1 MAFAIFEPAIL
12 AVLLA
17 GAGQPAPA
25 APMSAPAS
33 PCSRHATLAPA
44 FDCCLDLALWKAPP
58 TASLNHPAPSL
69 HGAADQKE
77 GR

>member
-17 GAGQPAPA
+17 GVGLPAPA

-33 PCSRHATLAPA
+33 PCSRHATITSA
-44 FDCCLDLALWKAPP
+44 FDCCLDLALWKAPL
-58 TASLNHPAPSL
+58 TAPLIHPAPSPD
-69 HGAADQKE
+69 GAADQKE

>member
-17 GAGQPAPA
+17 GVGLPAPA

-33 PCSRHATLAPA
+33 PCSRHATITSA
-44 FDCCLDLALWKAPP
+44 FDCCLDLAL
-58 TASLNHPAPSL
+58 
-69 HGAADQKE
+69 
-77 GR
+77 

>member
-12 AVLLA
+12 AVRLA
-17 GAGQPAPA
+17 GVGLTAPA

-33 PCSRHATLAPA
+33 TCSRHATITSA

-58 TASLNHPAPSL
+58 TAPLIHPAPSS

>member
-17 GAGQPAPA
+17 GVGQPAPA
-25 APMSAPAS
+25 APAS
-33 PCSRHATLAPA
+33 PCSRHATITSA
-44 FDCCLDLALWKAPP
+44 FDCCLDLAPWKAPP
-58 TASLNHPAPSL
+58 TAPLNRPASSPD
-69 HGAADQKE
+69 GAADQKE

>member
-33 PCSRHATLAPA
+33 PCSRHATITPG

-58 TASLNHPAPSL
+58 TAPLNHPASSPD
-69 HGAADQKE
+69 GAADQKE

>member
-1 MAFAIFEPAIL
+1 M

-17 GAGQPAPA
+17 GVGLPAPA

-33 PCSRHATLAPA
+33 PCSRHATITSA
-44 FDCCLDLALWKAPP
+44 FDCCLDLALRKAPL
-58 TASLNHPAPSL
+58 TAPLIHPAPSPD
-69 HGAADQKE
+69 GAADQKE

>member
-12 AVLLA
+12 VVLLA
-17 GAGQPAPA
+17 GVGLPAPA

-33 PCSRHATLAPA
+33 PCSSHATITSA
-44 FDCCLDLALWKAPP
+44 FDCCLDLALRKAPL
-58 TASLNHPAPSL
+58 TAPLIHPAPSPD
-69 HGAADQKE
+69 GAADQKE